1 MIKIPL
7 IAAGA
12 ALAVGL
18 AACGTDPAPESKG
31 HGGKG
36 GTLTVLATADF
47 AHLDP
52 AQNWTM
58 RDVLFGGRT
67 LYRTLTAYAAAPGA
81 EGTKVLPDIAA
92 ELGKPTDGNKTWTYK
107 LRPGIKFEDGSAVTS
122 KDIKYGIERIFSAEL
137 QEGAGYLRDM
147 LVGGDKYQGP
157 YKDANGLASIETP
170 DASTIVFKLVKP
182 TADLDYVLALPTSAP
197 VPKAKD
203 TGVQYDNAVFS
214 SGPYKIEK
222 YDRGKEL
229 ILVRNPH
236 WDAATD
242 PIRKAL
248 PDRIEMK
255 QGLSAATIEQRLI
268 ADQGPDQTA
277 VAWSGLSAASMPRV
291 LSDPKVKARY
301 IAEPSIC
308 TRMLAFNTSKA
319 PFDNLKARQAVAFG
333 LSRESYRTAHGGEAV
348 ADFASSYMPPSMTA
362 GVKNNAFQAPPDGD
376 VAKAKQL
383 LAEAGKPDGFEI
395 TLTTTS
401 SDTGKA
407 EAEAV
412 QSSLARIGV
421 KVKIHTVDAS
431 VYYSTIGTPASQDEL
446 VFDGWCADWPNGAS
460 FIPQK
465 FDGRNI
471 QPKGNQNRSQLN
483 DAAINAR
490 VDEILAMT
498 DPIAA
503 QKAWGELDTKVVAL
517 MPVIPLVWD
526 KMPLLFGSKVT
537 GAFGHPIWQGE
548 IDYAAV
554 SVA

>member
-1 MIKIPL
+1 MKIPH
-7 IAAGA
+7 ATAGL
-12 ALAVGL
+12 ALALTL
-18 AACGTDPAPESKG
+18 AACGGGPAPAEKSN
-31 HGGKG
+31 GGKG
-36 GTLTVLATADF
+36 GTLTVLASADF

-52 AQNWTM
+52 ARNWTM

-81 EGTKVLPDIAA
+81 GGTEVLPDIAK
-92 ELGKPTDGNKTWTYK
+92 ELGLPSDGNKTWTYR
-107 LRPGIKFEDGSAVTS
+107 LRSGIKFEDGSRITS
-122 KDIKYGIERIFSAEL
+122 KDIKYGIERIFAAEL
-137 QEGAGYLRDM
+137 PEGAGYLRDL
-147 LVGGDKYQGP
+147 LVGGNKFEGP
-157 YKDANGLASIETP
+157 YKDSSGLDSIETP
-170 DASTIVFKLVKP
+170 DDETIVFRLNRP
-182 TADLDYVLALPTSAP
+182 TADLDYILALPTSAP

-203 TGVQYDNAVFS
+203 TGVNYDNRVFS
-214 SGPYKIEK
+214 SGPYKIEE

-229 ILVRNPH
+229 VLVRNPH
-236 WDAATD
+236 WDPATD

-248 PDRIEMK
+248 PDRIVMQ

-268 ADQGPDQTA
+268 ADQGDDQRA
-277 VAWSGLSAASMPRV
+277 VSWSGISAASMSRV
-291 LSDPKVKARY
+291 LSDPKVKARL

-308 TRMLAFNTSKA
+308 TRMLAFDTSKA

-333 LSRESYRTAHGGEAV
+333 LSRESYRTARGGVAV
-348 ADFASSYMPPSMTA
+348 GEFASSYMPPSLT
-362 GVKNNAFQAPPDGD
+362 GGDKNDAFQAPPEGD

-383 LAEAGKPDGFEI
+383 LAEAGMPDGFKI

-401 SDTGKA
+401 SETGKA

-421 KVKIHTVDAS
+421 EVKIHAVDSS
-431 VYYSTIGTPASQDEL
+431 VFYATTGTPATQDEL

-471 QPKGNQNRSQLN
+471 QPKGNTVTSQLN
-483 DAAINAR
+483 DPAVNAQI
-490 VDEILAMT
+490 DEILAMI
-498 DPIAA
+498 DPAAA
-503 QKAWGELDTKVVAL
+503 QKAWGELDSQIVAL
-517 MPVIPLVWD
+517 MPAIPLVWD
-526 KMPLLFGSKVT
+526 KMPLLHGSKVV

-548 IDYAAV
+548 IDYATV